1 MAVSKDRIGGLWL
14 IYGIPGTGKTLLGGL
29 ADGIIPA
36 VRNGRPIFTNITGL
50 SVGGISSVTGIPP
63 IAVDLNFVETT
74 QDVIN
79 AFDSEHSTG
88 ALFVLDEMRSML
100 GADEKAIN
108 WLTQRLNIMRKR
120 GCDFIMIAQVPSYF
134 PSEIRELAKGC
145 SLYKRLLAF
154 GSKSK
159 TREYRWDAGTPRIVA
174 NKPVDY
180 AGFSVRTLDPL
191 LFTCYDSYIDS
202 QIKGNEDSSRR
213 DLVWT
218 SPKAIIAYLFIL
230 FVVLFVGFGV
240 YMFFNI
246 KDSFGTLGA
255 NLSGRAPAPISS
267 VDSLNKAVTY
277 DPSKENPCYTYIIC
291 DSVVCKTS
299 LGAFPFDSYNSDLS
313 VIITSG
319 GVLSLC
325 DDSNNLPR

>member
-50 SVGGISSVTGIPP
+50 SVGGISCVSGIPP

-159 TREYRWDAGTPRIVA
+159 TREYRWDAGTPRIVG

-180 AGFSVRTLDPL
+180 AGFSIRTLDPL

-218 SPKAIIAYLFIL
+218 SPKAIIAYLFIF
-230 FVVLFVGFGV
+230 FVVLFIGFGI
-240 YMFFNI
+240 FFFFKI
-246 KDSFGTLGA
+246 KGEFGDLGGR
-255 NLSGRAPAPISS
+255 LSGHAPASAVSS
-267 VDSLNKAVTY
+267 NDSLKAVTY
-277 DPSKENPCYTYIIC
+277 EPIKENPCYSYIIC
-291 DSVVCKTS
+291 DSLVCKTS
-299 LGAFPFDSYNSDLS
+299 VGAFPADSYDS
-313 VIITSG
+313 VVGGVVTPS

-325 DDSNNLPR
+325 DDSDKLPR